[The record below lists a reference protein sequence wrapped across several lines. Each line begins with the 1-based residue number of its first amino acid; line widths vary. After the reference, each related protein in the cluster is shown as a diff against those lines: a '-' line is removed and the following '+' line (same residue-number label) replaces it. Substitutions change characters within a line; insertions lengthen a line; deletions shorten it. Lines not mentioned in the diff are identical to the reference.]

1 MDPEAEKKWRRRSDA
16 RPAELTRAALGLF
29 AEKGYAATRL
39 EEVAARAG
47 VSKGTIYRYFA
58 NKEALFDAVVR
69 EAVTPRFVEMSA
81 LFEVYEG
88 SSIEFLRMLMQVAK
102 RTLEGPTPSML
113 RLVIGESGTFPELA
127 RMWADLVAGRMM
139 GLVERVLLRGMERG
153 EFREVD
159 AKAHV
164 PLVMAPIVAIAVAR
178 LSLSGTPVQFDP
190 DSVLD
195 AHVEMLLRGL
205 SAERKGATS

>member
-113 RLVIGESGTFPELA
+113 RLVIGESGNFPELA